1 MVQDHLWGQA
11 VSPYGLAGVWPTLGK
26 EDQTKM
32 GLQAG
37 TEEGSR
43 G

>member
-11 VSPYGLAGVWPTLGK
+11 VSPDGLAGVWLTLGK
-26 EDQTKM
+26 ENETKM

-37 TEEGSR
+37 IEEGPR
-43 G
+43 N

>member
-11 VSPYGLAGVWPTLGK
+11 VSPYSLAGVWPTLGH
-26 EDQTKM
+26 EDQTEI

-37 TEEGSR
+37 IEEGPR
-43 G
+43 N